1 MDGRTWALV
10 LAVWAAACI
19 SPARTFSTGAPWVLG
34 RTSPA
39 LIARAGDR
47 VTAMPLCKLMPLS
60 SAPAAMA
67 AHAGGRGSGRTSL
80 RSAVEPQVGEG
91 GSPAKDLPGE
101 QDPGPAATG
110 EGGSEETGAHFGP
123 VPEIGPSNSLGSSG
137 TPDALLQLRQT
148 FLATRNITV
157 EQLAACFPYELD
169 EFQMD
174 ALRGLVQQRS
184 VVVSAPTGS
193 GKTVCGEA
201 AVYLGA
207 AMGKRVLYT
216 TPLKALS
223 NQKFNDFCEQ
233 FGSERVGLL
242 TGDVSVNRANASIIV
257 LTTEVYRNML
267 YDVQDGSVS
276 DVHSVPAISCFHL
289 SPAPRLCSCPHPRFV
304 PPRLAP
310 AACQSRPCLRVRSA
324 CRSHRVQAA
333 ACDSG
338 ARLPRASRLTIGFC
352 ATGNP
357 GRVSLHE

>member
-1 MDGRTWALV
+1 
-10 LAVWAAACI
+10 
-19 SPARTFSTGAPWVLG
+19 
-34 RTSPA
+34 
-39 LIARAGDR
+39 
-47 VTAMPLCKLMPLS
+47 
-60 SAPAAMA
+60 MA
-67 AHAGGRGSGRTSL
+67 AHAGGRGWGRTSL

-91 GSPAKDLPGE
+91 GSPAKDLPAE
-101 QDPGPAATG
+101 QDPGPAATE

-289 SPAPRLCSCPHPRFV
+289 SPAPRLCSCPHPRSV
-304 PPRLAP
+304 PSRLAP
-310 AACQSRPCLRVRSA
+310 AACQSRPCPRVRSA